1 MVRQREFD
9 EDAALDAAMRLF
21 WEKGYEAAS
30 LTELT
35 ARMGIQRPSMYAA
48 FGSKKELFEAALRS
62 YTQAHAA
69 RIRAKLQSRTSVK
82 DAFRALF
89 EGIVADEYEGSL
101 NRGCFSINTMV
112 ELAPHDEK
120 FEILT
125 REHQLYLSV
134 IFQETIERGIRTGE
148 LDAALEARG
157 TAQALLVS
165 LIGLTVMLK
174 SRPDR
179 QFADNTVKTV
189 LTLLR

>member
-69 RIRAKLQSRTSVK
+69 RVRAKLQSGTSVK

-89 EGIVADEYEGSL
+89 EGIVADEYEESL

>member
-69 RIRAKLQSRTSVK
+69 RVRVKLQSRTSVK

-179 QFADNTVKTV
+179 QFADNTVKTL

>member
-9 EDAALDAAMRLF
+9 EDKALEAAMHLF

-48 FGSKKELFEAALRS
+48 FGSKQELFEAALRK

-69 RIRAKLQSRTSVK
+69 RMRAKLQNHASVK
-82 DAFRALF
+82 EAFRTLF
-89 EGIVADEYEGSL
+89 EEIVADEYERSL
-101 NRGCFSINTMV
+101 SRGCFSINTMV

-134 IFQETIERGIRTGE
+134 IFQEAIERGIRSGE
-148 LDAALEARG
+148 LDSALQARG
-157 TAQALLVS
+157 AAQALLVS
-165 LIGLTVMLK
+165 LIGLTVMMK

-179 QFADNTVKTV
+179 QFADNTVETL
-189 LTLLR
+189 LTLLH

>member
-69 RIRAKLQSRTSVK
+69 RVRAKLQSRTSVK

-189 LTLLR
+189 LSLLR

>member
-69 RIRAKLQSRTSVK
+69 RVRAKLQSRTSVK
-82 DAFRALF
+82 DAFCALF

-134 IFQETIERGIRTGE
+134 IFQETIERGIRAGE

>member
-69 RIRAKLQSRTSVK
+69 RIRAVLQSRTSVK

-148 LDAALEARG
+148 LDAVLEARG

>member
-62 YTQAHAA
+62 YTQDHAA
-69 RIRAKLQSRTSVK
+69 RVRAKLQSRTSVK
-82 DAFRALF
+82 DAFCALF
-89 EGIVADEYEGSL
+89 EGIVADEYEGNL

-134 IFQETIERGIRTGE
+134 IFQETIERGIRAGE

>member
-69 RIRAKLQSRTSVK
+69 RVRAKLQSRASVK

-134 IFQETIERGIRTGE
+134 IFQETIERGIRAGE
-148 LDAALEARG
+148 LDTALEARG

>member
-69 RIRAKLQSRTSVK
+69 RVRAKLQSRTSVK
-82 DAFRALF
+82 DAFCALF

-134 IFQETIERGIRTGE
+134 IFQETIERGIRAGE

-157 TAQALLVS
+157 TAQVLLVS